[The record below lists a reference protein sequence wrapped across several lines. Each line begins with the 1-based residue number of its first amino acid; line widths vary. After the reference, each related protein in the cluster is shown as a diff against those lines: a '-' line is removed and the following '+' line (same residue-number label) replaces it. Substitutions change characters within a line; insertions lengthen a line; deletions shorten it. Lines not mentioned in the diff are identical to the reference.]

1 MSNTGDILYITS
13 NYEIRPSESDVM
25 SFLHQDEVHVLA
37 VELVIAS
44 FAICLNSQRL
54 DKPRYA
60 HNTTM
65 PLIVININSQYQT
78 TSVSILPALLHRLPD
93 SFRVFSPIVLVEI
106 ARFDIGRR

>member
-1 MSNTGDILYITS
+1 MTNIGDILYITS

-65 PLIVININSQYQT
+65 PLIVININSQHQT
-78 TSVSILPALLHRLPD
+78 TSSQSSQLFSTVSLTLFVYSLRL
-93 SFRVFSPIVLVEI
+93 SL
-106 ARFDIGRR
+106 